1 MERRPLLALS
11 LAVASA
17 SLLAAEARGLSPL
30 HVISSVVKDVRTWSL
45 LASISLTMAMGGL
58 YRESELAR
66 ELASE
71 LRALFKSGRA
81 VLFAV
86 AAVFGLLPMPG
97 GALLSAPL
105 VDEEGK
111 RMGMSK
117 EDIALANI
125 WFRHVVFLV
134 FPLTPSFL
142 LAHTIAEVSIYHIA
156 AFQTPVFI
164 LSSAIGLARFRG
176 YSEPPATTPS
186 FNPAKLLLLLAP
198 IASAVLLGLAG
209 IPVPAAILAGV
220 AILVLVS
227 HPNRRQL
234 ASVASFALSPHV
246 LTLVLSS
253 LMLRRSL
260 GGLSLEVSIPSYL
273 YIPCASAT
281 AATLALI
288 AGSPLAAVGATLPV
302 FAGHGSLPL
311 ASLIIVSAWAGYLCS
326 PLHLCSILT
335 SSYVNSSLKELIK
348 DVAKLTLP
356 TLLTAI
362 AQVAIALA
370 A

>member
-1 MERRPLLALS
+1 MEHPVERRPLLALS

-234 ASVASFALSPHV
+234 
-246 LTLVLSS
+246 
-253 LMLRRSL
+253 
-260 GGLSLEVSIPSYL
+260 
-273 YIPCASAT
+273 
-281 AATLALI
+281 
-288 AGSPLAAVGATLPV
+288 
-302 FAGHGSLPL
+302 
-311 ASLIIVSAWAGYLCS
+311 
-326 PLHLCSILT
+326 
-335 SSYVNSSLKELIK
+335 
-348 DVAKLTLP
+348 
-356 TLLTAI
+356 
-362 AQVAIALA
+362 
-370 A
+370 